1 MATIANLLKSALKMS
16 LPVVIRSESN
26 RMFESAPSNL
36 VLFLHIKFEIRQ
48 EEIRGYVALLMDIPS
63 FAELR
68 SLVAAFVSGVMQ
80 ADKSDH

>member
-1 MATIANLLKSALKMS
+1 
-16 LPVVIRSESN
+16 
-26 RMFESAPSNL
+26 L

-80 ADKSDH
+80 EDKSDH